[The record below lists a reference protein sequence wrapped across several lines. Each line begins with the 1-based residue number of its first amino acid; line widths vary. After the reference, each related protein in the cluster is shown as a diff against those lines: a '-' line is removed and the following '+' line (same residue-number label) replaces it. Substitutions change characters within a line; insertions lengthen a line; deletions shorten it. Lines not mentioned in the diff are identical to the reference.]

1 MSVFV
6 VLLSGELSIELGQII
21 LVKFSGFL
29 LHEVFTVMLIN
40 IKNFICLENLYVV
53 NFMEL

>member
-29 LHEVFTVMLIN
+29 LHEVFTVLYI
-40 IKNFICLENLYVV
+40 IITNFIVFNLYVV
-53 NFMEL
+53 NFMKF